1 VSTDLTR
8 TSPAAFTSAAPSQSR
23 ANGRFVAGTVL
34 ANRYRIVSLLGVG
47 GMGEVYKAEDL
58 KLDQPVALKFL
69 PETLAMSPS
78 ALARFHGEARI
89 ARQVSHPNVCR
100 VHDIGDV
107 DGLQFLTMEFIDG
120 EDLASLLRRIG
131 RLPADKALEI
141 ARQLCTGLAAAHDAG
156 VLHRDLKPHNVMIDG
171 RGRARITDFGVAAIA
186 REVRQDHA
194 IAGTPAYMAP
204 EQFRGGHV
212 TVRSDVYALGL
223 VLYELFTGR
232 RAIPASS
239 LADAER
245 HHASGSSVTTPSDLV
260 RDLDPNVERVIMR
273 CLESDPALRPA
284 SAIQVAAALPGG
296 DPLQAALA
304 AGETPSP
311 EMVAAAG
318 SHDAMRPAAALP
330 LAVAT
335 IAVIVFVALVA
346 RQFTVVGR
354 MAGDASP
361 EVLAFRAREMLA
373 ALGYPDRGRDRA
385 AGFERD
391 LAYLDWDRANRP
403 PNGRMERLAIG
414 RPAALQFWYRE
425 SPEPLFALIG
435 LDPSG
440 PPVIPPLSLENPPAS
455 RRGMRHLRLDMK
467 GRLIE
472 FGAVPLETEDT
483 TLPAKEMDWNLLFS
497 AAGLD
502 RQRFQ
507 PVTPSWTPP
516 AASDDRAAWTGV
528 FPEQPDLPIRLE
540 AAAYR
545 GRLVWFR
552 SLGPWSATPRPRP
565 GANLIGSI
573 TISSILL
580 ISAIL
585 AWFNAR
591 TGRVD
596 RRGAV
601 HLVVL
606 SFSLAVGTWIIGAH
620 YVVAWEA
627 LQQAQHAVSQ
637 ALMSAALGGISYL
650 AVEPH
655 VRRRWPAVLV
665 AWSRVFSGRWRDP
678 LVGRDVLVGLA
689 LGAAAGLVAVGTLW
703 LGSRTMDADSNL
715 ITSVLSTRT
724 TLAALMTMPIAAL
737 AFSLIL
743 TVLMLVLR
751 TVARSNLLAV
761 ALVMLLGVA
770 STAQGGAGNML
781 TAAALAL
788 LSTTCLIRFGLVAL
802 FAFFLVGSVFAVLR
816 AALAW
821 NSGAGALILGA
832 IVALT
837 LGAAYMAMGSPRL
850 PRAQRAATT

>member
-1 VSTDLTR
+1 MSTDLTR
-8 TSPAAFTSAAPSQSR
+8 TSPAAIGSPALSHSR
-23 ANGRFVAGTVL
+23 TGGRFVAGTIL
-34 ANRYRIVSLLGVG
+34 ANRYRIVSLLGIG

-58 KLDQPVALKFL
+58 TLDQPVALKFL
-69 PETLAMSPS
+69 PETLALSPS
-78 ALARFHGEARI
+78 ALARFHAEARI

-141 ARQLCTGLAAAHDAG
+141 ARQLCAGLAAAHDAG

-186 REVRQDHA
+186 REVRQEHV

-204 EQFRGGHV
+204 EQLRGGQA

-223 VLYELFTGR
+223 VLYELFTGK
-232 RAIPASS
+232 RAIQASS

-245 HHASGSSVTTPSDLV
+245 YHSSGTSVTTPSDLV
-260 RDLDPNVERVIMR
+260 RDLDPNVERVILR
-273 CLESDPALRPA
+273 CLESEPAARPA

-318 SHDAMRPAAALP
+318 SHDAMRPAAALV
-330 LAVAT
+330 LAAAT

-346 RQFTVVGR
+346 RQFTVLGR
-354 MAGDASP
+354 VVGDASP
-361 EVLAFRAREMLA
+361 EVLAFRAREMLV

-391 LAYLDWDRANRP
+391 LDYLDWDRTNLP
-403 PNGRMERLAIG
+403 PVGRMERLAIG

-425 SPEPLFALIG
+425 SPEPLFPLIG
-435 LDPSG
+435 LNPSG
-440 PPVIPPLSLENPPAS
+440 PPIVPPLSLENPPAS

-483 TLPAKEMDWNLLFS
+483 TTAAKAMDWTPLFS

-502 RQRFQ
+502 RQPFQ
-507 PVTPSWTPP
+507 PATPLWTPP
-516 AASDDRAAWTGV
+516 VAYDDRAAWTGA
-528 FPEQPDLPIRLE
+528 FPEQPGLSMRLE

-552 SLGPWSATPRPRP
+552 SQGPWSAAPRERTRG
-565 GANLIGSI
+565 GAIGAV

-580 ISAIL
+580 FSAVL

-601 HLVVL
+601 RLVVPV
-606 SFSLAVGTWIIGAH
+606 FSLALGSWVLGAH
-620 YVVAWEA
+620 YVVTWEA

-637 ALMSAALGGISYL
+637 ALMSAVLAGISYV

-678 LVGRDVLVGLA
+678 LVGRDVLAGLA
-689 LGAAAGLVAVGTLW
+689 LGAAAGLVGLVTSW

-715 ITSVLSTRT
+715 ITSVLATRT
-724 TLAALMTMPIAAL
+724 TLAALMTIPIAAL

-761 ALVMLLGVA
+761 ALVVLLAVVSA
-770 STAQGGAGNML
+770 AQAGTGGML
-781 TAAALAL
+781 TSVALAVL
-788 LSTTCLIRFGLVAL
+788 ATTCLIRFGLVAL
-802 FAFFLVGSVFAVLR
+802 FAYFLTGGVFNVLR

-821 NSGAGALILGA
+821 NAGAGTLILAA

-837 LGAAYMAMGSPRL
+837 LGAAYIATGSPKLLRD
-850 PRAQRAATT
+850 ATTR